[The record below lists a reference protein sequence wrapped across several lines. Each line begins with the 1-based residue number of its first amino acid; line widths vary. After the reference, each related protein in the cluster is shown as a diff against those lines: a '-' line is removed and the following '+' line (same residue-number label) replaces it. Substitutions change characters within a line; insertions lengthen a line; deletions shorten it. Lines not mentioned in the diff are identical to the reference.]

1 MIPADPD
8 HQRELLLVDVID
20 QCRLCAAHFPV
31 VCTVHR
37 IMAQR
42 LAYQRR
48 DSQGAYS

>member
-1 MIPADPD
+1 MPADPD
-8 HQRELLLVDVID
+8 HLRELLLVDLID
-20 QCRLCAAHFPV
+20 NCRLCTANFPV

-42 LAYQRR
+42 LAIQRR